1 MSTDTIISTKDVTVN
16 YGDFQALKGIT
27 MEIGRGE
34 IVVIMGPSGSG
45 KSTFIRTLNRLQ
57 PQTTG
62 QIVIDGITVDEKT
75 SITDLGVL
83 RTDVGFV
90 FQQFNLYPHLTV
102 KDNITMSPRKVKGL
116 SKEEA
121 DKVAFELLERV
132 GIPEQANKYPSMLS
146 GGQQQRVAIA
156 RALAMD
162 PKIMLFD
169 EPTSA
174 LDPEMIKEV
183 LDVMIDLAKRDITM
197 IVVTHEVGFAVEVA
211 DRAILFDEGMLL
223 EEGPP
228 EILFRKPKHKRAK
241 AFIESCISQM
251 QKDMQIKMEKA
262 RSASEAK
269 SDFLAKISHE
279 LRTPLNAII
288 GYSEMLM
295 EDASDDGLDAFVEDL
310 DKIHSSG
317 THLLTLINDLLDI
330 SKIEAGKM
338 ELHLEDF
345 KLKDMISL
353 IEATTKPLLDKNS
366 NKFVVKIDESI
377 ETMKNDETKLKQV
390 LLNMISN
397 SSKFT
402 KEGKVSLIISEE
414 AKNRIKFEISDTGI
428 GMTENQLENVFEEFT
443 QAETSTS
450 KDYGGTGLGL
460 PICKKLTE
468 LMGGKIEVQSK
479 IGEGTTFSITVPKTI
494 EVKS

>member
-1 MSTDTIISTKDVTVN
+1 MSTDAIISTKDVTVN

-27 MEIGRGE
+27 MDVGRGE

-121 DKVAFELLERV
+121 DKVALELLERV

-228 EILFRKPKHKRAK
+228 EILFRKPKHKRTK
-241 AFIESCISQM
+241 VFIESCISQM

-295 EDASDDGLDAFVEDL
+295 EDASDEGLDVFVEDL

-345 KLKDMISL
+345 KLKDLISL

-366 NKFVVKIDESI
+366 NKFVVKIDKSI

-402 KEGKVSLIISEE
+402 KEGTISLIISEE
-414 AKNRIKFEISDTGI
+414 VKNRIKFELSDTGI
-428 GMTENQLENVFEEFT
+428 GMTENQLKNVFEEFT

-460 PICKKLTE
+460 PICKKITE

-479 IGEGTTFSITVPKTI
+479 IGEGTTFSITIPKTI
-494 EVKS
+494 KEKP

>member
-1 MSTDTIISTKDVTVN
+1 
-16 YGDFQALKGIT
+16 
-27 MEIGRGE
+27 
-34 IVVIMGPSGSG
+34 
-45 KSTFIRTLNRLQ
+45 
-57 PQTTG
+57 
-62 QIVIDGITVDEKT
+62 
-75 SITDLGVL
+75 
-83 RTDVGFV
+83 
-90 FQQFNLYPHLTV
+90 
-102 KDNITMSPRKVKGL
+102 
-116 SKEEA
+116 
-121 DKVAFELLERV
+121 
-132 GIPEQANKYPSMLS
+132 
-146 GGQQQRVAIA
+146 
-156 RALAMD
+156 
-162 PKIMLFD
+162 
-169 EPTSA
+169 
-174 LDPEMIKEV
+174 MIKEV

-211 DRAILFDEGMLL
+211 NRVILFDEGRLL

-228 EILFRKPKHKRAK
+228 EVLFRKPKHKRAK

-295 EDASDDGLDAFVEDL
+295 EDAGDDGLDAFVEDL
-310 DKIHSSG
+310 DKIRSSG

-345 KLKDMISL
+345 KLKDLISS
-353 IEATTKPLLDKNS
+353 IEDTTKPLVEKNGNKLVVEIDKS
-366 NKFVVKIDESI
+366 LGTI
-377 ETMKNDETKLKQV
+377 KNDETKLKQV

-402 KEGKVSLIISEE
+402 KKGKVTLKISEE
-414 AKNRIKFEISDTGI
+414 TRDRVKFELSDTGI
-428 GMTENQLENVFEEFT
+428 GMTEDQLKNVFEEFT

-460 PICKKLTE
+460 PICKKITE
-468 LMGGKIEVQSK
+468 LMGGKIDVQSK
-479 IGEGTTFSITVPKTI
+479 IGEGTTFSIIVPKTI
-494 EVKS
+494 EEKA

>member
-1 MSTDTIISTKDVTVN
+1 MSADAIISTKDVTVN

-27 MEIGRGE
+27 MEVERGE

-62 QIVIDGITVDEKT
+62 QIIIDGIIVDEKT

-121 DKVAFELLERV
+121 DKVALELLERV

-183 LDVMIDLAKRDITM
+183 LDVMIDLAKHDITM

-228 EILFRKPKHKRAK
+228 EVLFKKPKHKRTK

-353 IEATTKPLLDKNS
+353 IEATTKPLLEKNS
-366 NKFVVKIDESI
+366 NKFVVKIDKSI
-377 ETMKNDETKLKQV
+377 ETMKNDETKLKQI

-402 KEGKVSLIISEE
+402 KEGTVSLIISEE
-414 AKNRIKFEISDTGI
+414 VKNRIKFEISDTGI